1 VTISPG
7 IILPK
12 QKPYFGGEENLQP
25 MSRDDKTDKG
35 DWPGLERNNTNFAGS
50 APGVLSDSVL
60 WIIWYL
66 RRFVQ
71 ADELY
76 SKQLQKEYDIS
87 QGQLSC
93 LLALYRYGPG
103 SLSKLAERIL
113 VKPGTITG
121 IIDRLEAK
129 GLVARNRNFTDRRV
143 ITIELTDK
151 GSAFAEK
158 APAPVQRSIIAGLSG
173 LSEEKL
179 EAIVKI
185 FQFMDSLI
193 TEEP

>member
-1 VTISPG
+1 LGEGEIS
-7 IILPK
+7 
-12 QKPYFGGEENLQP
+12 QP
-25 MSRDDKTDKG
+25 MGQDDNTDKNNRL
-35 DWPGLERNNTNFAGS
+35 GLESTNHNLAGS
-50 APGVLSDSVL
+50 APGELSESVL

-76 SKQLQKEYDIS
+76 SKRLQKEYEIS

-129 GLVARNRNFTDRRV
+129 GLVARKRNFTDRRV
-143 ITIELTDK
+143 ITIELTEK
-151 GSAFAEK
+151 GHAFAER
-158 APAPVQRSIIAGLSG
+158 APAPVQRSIIKGLST

-193 TEEP
+193 TEGP

>member
-1 VTISPG
+1 
-7 IILPK
+7 
-12 QKPYFGGEENLQP
+12 
-25 MSRDDKTDKG
+25 MSWDDKTDKG
-35 DWPGLERNNTNFAGS
+35 DRLKLESNNTDFEVS
-50 APGVLSDSVL
+50 APGELSDSVL

-76 SKQLQKEYDIS
+76 SKKLQKEYSIS

-93 LLALYRYGPG
+93 LLALYRYGPA

-113 VKPGTITG
+113 VKPGTVTG

-129 GLVARNRNFTDRRV
+129 GLAARNRNSTDRRV
-143 ITIELTDK
+143 ITIELTK
-151 GSAFAEK
+151 AGRAFAER
-158 APAPVQRSIIAGLSG
+158 APAPVQRSIIEGLAG

-179 EAIVKI
+179 EAIVRV

-193 TEEP
+193 TEEH

>member
-1 VTISPG
+1 
-7 IILPK
+7 
-12 QKPYFGGEENLQP
+12 

-35 DWPGLERNNTNFAGS
+35 DQLGLERNNTDFGGS
-50 APGVLSDSVL
+50 APGELSDSVL

-76 SKQLQKEYDIS
+76 SKKLQKEYDIS

-93 LLALYRYGPG
+93 LLALYRYGPA

-129 GLVARNRNFTDRRV
+129 GLAVRNRSFTDRRV
-143 ITIELTDK
+143 ITIELTNM
-151 GSAFAEK
+151 GRAFAER
-158 APAPVQRSIIAGLSG
+158 APAPVQKSIIEGLSG

-179 EAIVKI
+179 AGIVKI
-185 FQFMDSLI
+185 FQFMDALI

>member
-1 VTISPG
+1 MI
-7 IILPK
+7 
-12 QKPYFGGEENLQP
+12 Q
-25 MSRDDKTDKG
+25 DDKTDNG
-35 DWPGLERNNTNFAGS
+35 DPLRPERNNTDLKGS
-50 APGVLSDSVL
+50 APGKLSDSVV

-76 SKQLQKEYDIS
+76 SKKLQKECDIS

-93 LLALYRYGPG
+93 LLALYRYGPAP
-103 SLSKLAERIL
+103 LSKLAERIL
-113 VKPGTITG
+113 VKPGTVTG

-129 GLVARNRNFTDRRV
+129 GLAARKRNFIDRRV
-143 ITIELTDK
+143 ITIELTDR
-151 GSAFAEK
+151 GRAFAEK
-158 APAPVQRSIIAGLSG
+158 APTPVQRSIIEGLSR

-179 EAIVKI
+179 DAIVQV

-193 TEEP
+193 TEQP